1 MTSLVRFTSH
11 ISPLRAVKLIF
22 KGVSLSVSPLLYEI
36 MPKGL
41 HLLSS
46 EVANLR
52 NVFFSLGEGEFNEM
66 ELGRENG
73 TYYFFFLKKLQ
84 DFANGR
90 ETC

>member
-36 MPKGL
+36 MPKGS

-46 EVANLR
+46 AVANLR
-52 NVFFSLGEGEFNEM
+52 NVFFSLGEGNSTKWNWEEKTEPIIFSS
-66 ELGRENG
+66 
-73 TYYFFFLKKLQ
+73 
-84 DFANGR
+84 
-90 ETC
+90 